1 MPALSS
7 FDPDEDQTF
16 EEMFLEWCE
25 VNDFAPDRELL
36 EVFRSA
42 IDFLSQ
48 Y

>member
-1 MPALSS
+1 
-7 FDPDEDQTF
+7 
-16 EEMFLEWCE
+16 MFLEWCE
-25 VNDFAPDRELL
+25 VNDFAPDGELL